1 MKRHLVHSW
10 RQRFPPAWHLPV
22 SDEEKKQLAQVA
34 WDEINKYIY
43 IYIYIAMH
51 LWISD
56 TSPPCTGSLVLCF
69 EKCWP
74 TDTVSVVSPL
84 SVTRLHTD
92 SIHYLFLAGGKTQP
106 WKPAQL
112 WWFLWGYG
120 GLQAQR
126 FCSGALPPCS
136 RWGLNIL
143 SLGIVGSKADAFQPT
158 GFAKL
163 LFGHLWDALEWGCD
177 VTVQMPL
184 FKSAC
189 MFRPCFI
196 SEELQVQNKT
206 L

>member
-1 MKRHLVHSW
+1 
-10 RQRFPPAWHLPV
+10 
-22 SDEEKKQLAQVA
+22 
-34 WDEINKYIY
+34 
-43 IYIYIAMH
+43 MH

-56 TSPPCTGSLVLCF
+56 TSPPCTGWLVLCF

-74 TDTVSVVSPL
+74 TDRVSVVSPL

-92 SIHYLFLAGGKTQP
+92 GIHYLFLTGGKTQP

-126 FCSGALPPCS
+126 FCSGALPPLQLLGTLYCH
-136 RWGLNIL
+136 WGLWAARLML
-143 SLGIVGSKADAFQPT
+143 SSPLGLQSSFLGTF
-158 GFAKL
+158 
-163 LFGHLWDALEWGCD
+163 WDALDWGCD

-196 SEELQVQNKT
+196 SEELQVQNRT